1 MSLLLALLA
10 LSSAGV
16 SIIMGSLVLS
26 RAPRTRLNQIFFV
39 LCFVVSCWAFTE
51 FEFRNADNFEEA
63 MLWLRI
69 SFFWPM
75 PSAILLHFVL
85 VFTGHQRFLDRKW
98 PYLLIYGPAAV
109 ISAHFFSNEIFSGYP
124 VKRNWGWSFEFPDT
138 LLSDTGYVYF
148 AVMALVSVILC
159 LRFFIRQT
167 DSLLRKQAAFALAGT
182 TVYAGTVGLNY
193 GLLPFLQI
201 RIPELSALSFAI
213 AVGGV
218 FGYAIWKYQLFTL
231 TPSLAAETIIETI
244 SDALLLIDIDGTVI
258 HANDAALQMLGYSE
272 SRLEGM
278 PAKEIFPE
286 GWLKES
292 IIDKLGI
299 YGNIESVSDI
309 ETVMVDYA
317 GNQIAISLSSTNMRD
332 RNDQLLG
339 TICIARNISDRKK
352 TDELIRHQSEGLIER
367 NAELTAL
374 YEISNALQS
383 PLDRNTML
391 KRALDTITS
400 LSVFNVEHKGGIFAV
415 EGNQLKLLVSEG
427 HSSGF
432 LEAHKNMT
440 IDDCLCGQAVK
451 TGRLLYSGSSVE
463 DPLHTIRYPE
473 MTDHGHVI
481 VPLKAGDQ
489 VTGVLY
495 LYLPAGAQFDERQQ
509 RLLEAI
515 GSQLAIAMEN
525 ARLYEET
532 RALSLHDPLTGLAN
546 RRLMS
551 IELEKTMAR
560 SSRTGKP
567 FSLVMLDLDHFKN
580 YNDLY
585 GHTAGDHLLAGV
597 SGLILEE
604 IRRIDLGARYGG
616 EEFLL
621 ILPDTDLSNALDVA
635 ERIRARTE
643 ATAFPVSEGMRS
655 SGITVSL
662 GVASWDP
669 GIVSEDI
676 LIARADTALYMA
688 KSRGRN
694 RVQSWI
700 AQEPGAQGSAAS

>member
-16 SIIMGSLVLS
+16 SLFMGSLVFS
-26 RAPRTRLNQIFFV
+26 RDPKTRLNQIFFI
-39 LCFVVSCWAFTE
+39 LCFVVSCWAFIE
-51 FEFRNADNFEEA
+51 FEFRIADSFDEA
-63 MLWLRI
+63 MLWLQL

-75 PSAILLHFVL
+75 PTAILLHFVL
-85 VFTGHQRFLDRKW
+85 VFTGHQNILDRKW
-98 PYLLIYGPAAV
+98 PYMLIYGPAVA
-109 ISAHFFSNEIFSGYP
+109 ISANFFSCEIFSGYP
-124 VKRNWGWSFEFPDT
+124 VRRNWGWSFEFPDT
-138 LLSDTGYVYF
+138 FLSDLGYIYL
-148 AVMALVSVILC
+148 AVMALASVVLC
-159 LRFFIRQT
+159 LRFLLRQT

-182 TVYAGTVGLNY
+182 TIYAGTVALNY
-193 GLLPFLQI
+193 GLLPLLHI

-231 TPSLAAETIIETI
+231 TPSLAAEKIIETI
-244 SDALLLIDIDGTVI
+244 SDALLLIDLEGTIV
-258 HANDAALQMLGYSE
+258 HANDAARIMLGYRE
-272 SRLEGM
+272 GELEGVQ
-278 PAKEIFPE
+278 ADEIFPE

-309 ETVMVDYA
+309 ETVMVDSA
-317 GNQIAISLSSTNMRD
+317 GKQISISLSSSNMRD

-352 TDELIRHQSEGLIER
+352 ADELIRHQSEGLIER

-374 YEISNALQS
+374 YEISSALQS
-383 PLDRNTML
+383 PTDRDVML
-391 KRALDTITS
+391 KLALDTIIG
-400 LSVFNVEHKGGIFAV
+400 LEVFHIEQKGGIFGVA
-415 EGNQLKLLVSEG
+415 GNHLKLLVSVG
-427 HSSGF
+427 HSHGF
-432 LEAHKNMT
+432 LEAHENLT
-440 IDDCLCGQAVK
+440 IDDCLCGLAVK
-451 TGRLLYSGSSVE
+451 TGQLIYSASSDE
-463 DPLHTIRYPE
+463 DSRHTIRYPE

-481 VPLKAGDQ
+481 VPLKTGEQ

-495 LYLPAGAQFDERQQ
+495 LSLQAGAQFNARQ
-509 RLLEAI
+509 RKLLETI

-551 IELEKTMAR
+551 LELEKTLAR
-560 SSRTGKP
+560 SSRSGKP

-585 GHTAGDHLLAGV
+585 GHTAGDRLLAGI
-597 SGLILEE
+597 SRLILEE
-604 IRRIDLGARYGG
+604 IRRIDLGTRYGG

-621 ILPDTDLSNALDVA
+621 ILPDTELADAMDVA
-635 ERIRARTE
+635 ERIRARVE
-643 ATAFPVSEGMRS
+643 ATAFPLSEDMRS
-655 SGITVSL
+655 TGITVSL
-662 GVASWDP
+662 GVASWDSS
-669 GIVSEDI
+669 IVSEDI
-676 LIARADTALYMA
+676 LITRADTALYMA
-688 KSRGRN
+688 KFRGRN
-694 RVQSWI
+694 QVASWI
-700 AQEPGAQGSAAS
+700 EQGKAGTV